1 MKKLI
6 ANSVTLMLCCIGSLS
21 SILVSTV
28 AQAAIVE
35 SVRTYRAPDYTR
47 LVLDLSEQ
55 VEHQVFS
62 LDEPNRLVIDLADAT
77 LSANFSD
84 LNLNETPIANI
95 RTATRND
102 TDTRVVLDLH
112 TAIQARSFLLEEN
125 DQYGNRLVIDLYDNG
140 VSTNSEPVVT
150 ASADDIAS
158 GKRDIIVAIS
168 AGHGGDD
175 PGAIGVDRIQEKR
188 VVLAIAQQIESIL
201 KQTPGYK
208 PIMVRDGDYYVDL
221 RGRTNIAHQNNADF
235 FIAIHADAFYLSSAQ
250 GATVYAL
257 SQRGATSEQ
266 ARRLA
271 EKENGA
277 DLIGG
282 VGSVSL
288 ADKDEVLASVLLDL
302 SMTASIASSLEAG
315 DKIISSLSNV
325 ARMRRTNV
333 EQAAFV
339 VLKQADIPSLLIESG
354 YVTNPTDARNLN
366 SSAYQQRFAAA
377 IVSGITSY
385 FYETPPRGTL
395 IAWHKNNGGS
405 PSSYVVSR
413 GDNLSEIA
421 ERFNVSLAALK
432 AANNISGSVIQLGQ
446 ELVIPNALSPLV
458 PALASVSFREHVVSS
473 GESLSQIAEDYAVPL
488 RRIRETNQL
497 NNDTIWVGQILSI
510 PAQ

>member
-1 MKKLI
+1 MNKLLPSYI
-6 ANSVTLMLCCIGSLS
+6 AVLFCCLSTLFSVLFSTL
-21 SILVSTV
+21 

-35 SVRTYRAPDYTR
+35 NVRTYRAPDYTR
-47 LVLDLSEQ
+47 LVFDLSEQ

-62 LDEPNRLVIDLADAT
+62 LDNPNRLVIDLSDAT
-77 LSANFSD
+77 LFADFSELNF
-84 LNLNETPIANI
+84 NESPITNI
-95 RTATRND
+95 RSAVRND
-102 TDTRVVLDLH
+102 NDTRVVLDLN
-112 TAIQARSFLLEEN
+112 TSIQARSFLLEEN

-140 VSTNSEPVVT
+140 SSNNREPIIT
-150 ASADDIAS
+150 ASADDIANS
-158 GKRDIIVAIS
+158 KRDIVVAIS

-188 VVLAIAQQIESIL
+188 VVLAIARQIETIL
-201 KQTPGYK
+201 NQMPGYR
-208 PIMVRDGDYYVDL
+208 PVMVRDGDYYVDL

-235 FIAIHADAFYLSSAQ
+235 FIAIHADAFTSSSAR

-266 ARRLA
+266 ARRMA

-315 DKIISSLSNV
+315 DKIISSLGNV
-325 ARMRRTNV
+325 TRMRRTNV

-339 VLKQADIPSLLIESG
+339 VLKQADIPSLLIEAG
-354 YVTNPTDARNLN
+354 YITNPTDARNLN
-366 SSAYQQRFAAA
+366 SSSYQQQFASAV
-377 IVSGITSY
+377 VSGITSY

-395 IAWHKNNGGS
+395 IAWHKNNGGG
-405 PSSYVVSR
+405 PSSYIVSR

-432 AANNISGSVIQLGQ
+432 AANNISGSVIHLGQ
-446 ELVIPNALSPLV
+446 ELIIPNALTPV
-458 PALASVSFREHVVSS
+458 LASVSFREHVVSS
-473 GESLSQIAEDYAVPL
+473 GESLSEIAEDYAIPMQ
-488 RRIRETNQL
+488 RIRETNQL
-497 NNDTIWVGQILSI
+497 NNDTIWIGQILRI
-510 PAQ
+510 PAS